1 MSATHLD
8 MVLRQLLAKLVSVSE
23 LAKEQAQDG
32 IADRLDD
39 RGFRLWPQEK
49 VAANNF
55 GSVRSPSHT
64 RSSEASRKTAP
75 RRRVLFIQR
84 FFIDATRTT
93 GALSE
98 TRAEALLG
106 SGGLS
111 P

>member
-32 IADRLDD
+32 IADR
-39 RGFRLWPQEK
+39 GFRLWPQEK
-49 VAANNF
+49 VAADNF